1 MESGYR
7 DNVYAKT
14 KDNVQP
20 VGETEKTEQ
29 ELEIERKQ
37 RWLFKENMRLQE
49 LNKKLEQDRKIV
61 EDERNLIEIQKG
73 MLERQQSKNML
84 LSKQLQNQKNLFD
97 SQWQILEKETRQLAI
112 DKQRFEREKLVY
124 KDSIY
129 REARR
134 GLSYEENVKIFFKGV
149 ADSASL
155 RKRYKELMK
164 IFHPD
169 NIHGDTE
176 LIKAIGEEYEKQKR
190 YYLGS

>member
-1 MESGYR
+1 MDSGYR
-7 DNVYAKT
+7 DNVYAVT
-14 KDNVQP
+14 KEPEQKSAKI
-20 VGETEKTEQ
+20 EKTPL
-29 ELEIERKQ
+29 ELEIEEKQ
-37 RWLFKENMRLQE
+37 KWLFRENMRLEE
-49 LNKKLEQDRKIV
+49 LNRKLDGERKVI
-61 EDERNLIEIQKG
+61 EDERKLIEIQKG

-84 LSKQLQNQKNLFD
+84 LSKQLQSQKTLFD

-124 KDSIY
+124 KDVIY

-134 GLSYEENVKIFFKGV
+134 GLSYEDNIKIFFKGV
-149 ADSASL
+149 DDSSSL
-155 RKRYKELMK
+155 KKRYKELMK

-169 NIHGDTE
+169 NTHGDTE